1 MSNINVQQLAMDII
15 KGKWPET
22 PLTNDQKIWIIN
34 HFPNLLVFTRG
45 EPNTISG
52 DQVTNIALWL
62 GGLHRDIQVYA
73 WQLIRRLGGFEIHA
87 DDKTAVRL
95 RPIEEQIFQGEPYF
109 ANSHEDIV
117 KFSWSREWLDGSDF
131 EDRLDDLVDEF
142 CFVELHEMVTPDM
155 ILSGI
160 HRESINDVAT
170 VYTLVV
176 GCVAEIGQI
185 SDFRRQEKIDRFS
198 DWLDFQTAETK
209 ILGQKM
215 LENLPTLD

>member
-1 MSNINVQQLAMDII
+1 M
-15 KGKWPET
+15 
-22 PLTNDQKIWIIN
+22 
-34 HFPNLLVFTRG
+34 
-45 EPNTISG
+45 
-52 DQVTNIALWL
+52 
-62 GGLHRDIQVYA
+62 
-73 WQLIRRLGGFEIHA
+73 
-87 DDKTAVRL
+87 
-95 RPIEEQIFQGEPYF
+95 
-109 ANSHEDIV
+109 
-117 KFSWSREWLDGSDF
+117 FSWSREWLDGSDF